1 MFFLRSY
8 DGYFSC
14 RKKWY
19 IYFQYPQ
26 SVILLRPIMRSNGSK
41 LCHGRTANDI
51 LCSCCCLWVLPFTIL
66 RLVREQINNGEI
78 QTKAMKNNLKVGM
91 ERDLV
96 KRFEFD
102 LLKKR
107 SDLATKIL
115 SRADHKD
122 IQEPVMNFF
131 EDVGFYLHRG
141 YLDQEFVWHDF
152 AFYSIHW

>member
-1 MFFLRSY
+1 
-8 DGYFSC
+8 
-14 RKKWY
+14 
-19 IYFQYPQ
+19 
-26 SVILLRPIMRSNGSK
+26 
-41 LCHGRTANDI
+41 
-51 LCSCCCLWVLPFTIL
+51 
-66 RLVREQINNGEI
+66 
-78 QTKAMKNNLKVGM
+78 MKNNLKVGM